1 MKNALILL
9 AAVLTIALPFL
20 FRKEKPLGHWRDG
33 DPVLVIVSPHI
44 AVIRDEFEHGF
55 SEWHRARFGQP
66 VRIDWRAIGGTT
78 EIMRYIQGEY
88 VAAYRAYRK
97 RNNRAWPDGAADAIV
112 SKRKPT
118 APERA
123 ALWEDFRSE
132 DNNDAYTIK
141 IDIFFGGGTYDHGSA
156 ARHGFTVA
164 PWTKHTLPEG
174 ILTDHDGVEMLPE
187 NLGGEQWRTPVFY
200 SAALSGF
207 GICSNPDRLRELG
220 IEQQPTRWRDLKDP
234 RYYGDIGVTDPTKSG
249 SIAKAFEM
257 IIHSECRQAVRDDGW
272 TPDQI
277 RDFEKQIAEA
287 ALPPGVMPEGVPLD
301 YQQAIASGWI
311 KGLHLIQRIG
321 ANARYFTDGA
331 GKVPVDVSS
340 GDAAAGIS
348 IDFYSR
354 VQAEVTQVG
363 DQIRLNYVTPLGG
376 SSISGD
382 PISLLRGAPHPEL
395 AKRFMEYVLSEDGQK
410 LWNYRPGTP
419 GGPLKSALRRLPVRR
434 DFYPAP
440 DLPVIQ
446 ARAEAHAHYTS
457 DDLLDPAIDAY
468 HLANAFEY
476 QPRWTAAHF
485 GFFREL
491 IRAMCM
497 DAGTELRSAWK
508 AIIDA
513 GGPEANP
520 EAMALLERLPDAPI
534 PIAWS
539 TAGDTAAQYE
549 TIDYMRQWTACF
561 RKSYREA
568 EAAVRQP

>member
-1 MKNALILL
+1 MKNALIIL
-9 AAVLTIALPFL
+9 AAAVTIALPFL
-20 FRKEKPLGHWRDG
+20 FQKEKPLGHWRDG
-33 DPVLVIVSPHI
+33 DPVLIVVSPHI

-55 SEWHRARFGQP
+55 SEWHRKHFGQP

-78 EIMRYIQGEY
+78 EIMRYIQSEY

-97 RNNRAWPDGAADAIV
+97 RNNQSWPDGAANAIV
-112 SKRKPT
+112 STRKPT
-118 APERA
+118 VPDLA
-123 ALWEDFRSE
+123 ACWENFRSE
-132 DNNDAYTIK
+132 DSSEAYTIK

-156 ARHGFTVA
+156 ARQGFTVA
-164 PWTKHTLPEG
+164 PWTEHTLPDG
-174 ILTDHDGVEMLPE
+174 IVTDHDGIEMLPE
-187 NLGGEQWRTPVFY
+187 SLGGEQWRTPVFY

-220 IEQQPTRWRDLKDP
+220 IEQQPMRWRDLTDP
-234 RYYGDIGVTDPTKSG
+234 RYYGDIGITDPTKSG

-257 IIHSECRQAVRDDGW
+257 IIHSECRQAVRDEGW
-272 TPDQI
+272 TPEQI
-277 RDFEKQIAEA
+277 RNFEQQIADA
-287 ALPPGVMPEGVPLD
+287 NLPPGVMPDRVPQK
-301 YQQAIASGWI
+301 YQQAIARGWI
-311 KGLHLIQRIG
+311 KGLQLIQRIG

-354 VQAEVTQVG
+354 VQAEVTQSGNQV
-363 DQIRLNYVTPLGG
+363 RLNYVTPLGG

-382 PISLLRGAPHPEL
+382 PISLLRGAQHPEL

-419 GGPLKSALRRLPVRR
+419 GGPVKSALRRLPVRR

-440 DLPVIQ
+440 DHPTIQ
-446 ARAEAHAHYTS
+446 ARAEAHARYTS

-520 EAMALLERLPDAPI
+520 EAVALLERLPDAPI
-534 PIAWS
+534 PIAWH
-539 TAGDTAAQYE
+539 TAGETAAKHE
-549 TIDYMRQWTACF
+549 TIDTMRQWTVFF
-561 RKSYREA
+561 RNSYREA
-568 EAAVRQP
+568 EAAVQKP